1 MRSKPCLK
9 RRWTSLRWPSRPRRC
24 CSIQTCSTLRATSQA
39 HRFSVDDLTI
49 LSDASLSAT
58 QIRRAPASAQRII
71 ATILLGLDRER
82 FPHGSQKNRE
92 ATEGERRTAVIAS
105 AALIASQRVLTSRA
119 NDSPARQQG
128 LVRDVLLAAKF
139 VEDSPRKIP
148 NVSVVPEIGHFCGE
162 SILGTRKADVVVRLW
177 DGRVLAAECK
187 VSNSQVNS
195 IKRLTNDAAVKARI
209 WRDDFGAAN
218 IVPCAVLA
226 GVFGL
231 RHLKESQERGLTL
244 FLVALDRRDDDLHR
258 GDKATDGRCSRPG
271 RHRGGRAL
279 PQERGAPFRQLRDRL
294 TVRRSGLG
302 APGARTRARRRS
314 VGRQVHV
321 QGYPGHPADHP
332 RAGVSSVSE
341 KAFEVAPAEVLL
353 VVESE
358 CWDVAAVSVLL
369 LFVVS
374 HPRGQGGLHDY
385 TSFRAHSPLAMRTLS
400 ASGTSGRPA
409 LSLATHMISRRHPSS
424 APIMSISMSSTCPS

>member
-1 MRSKPCLK
+1 MPAQPPQWSDERLEAD
-9 RRWTSLRWPSRPRRC
+9 R
-24 CSIQTCSTLRATSQA
+24 LRAIQQFREERIGESLGVYADNFERYRDAVETLLETTVDLTTLAEQA
-39 HRFSVDDLTI
+39 TAVLLDPDLLYAARYLAGPPISVDDLTI

-82 FPHGSQKNRE
+82 FPWLAENRE

-128 LVRDVLLAAKF
+128 LVQDVLRAAKF

-244 FLVALDRRDDDLHR
+244 FWSHSIDEMM
-258 GDKATDGRCSRPG
+258 TFIEETRP
-271 RHRGGRAL
+271 
-279 PQERGAPFRQLRDRL
+279 
-294 TVRRSGLG
+294 
-302 APGARTRARRRS
+302 RTTM
-314 VGRQVHV
+314 Q
-321 QGYPGHPADHP
+321 
-332 RAGVSSVSE
+332 
-341 KAFEVAPAEVLL
+341 
-353 VVESE
+353 
-358 CWDVAAVSVLL
+358 
-369 LFVVS
+369 
-374 HPRGQGGLHDY
+374 
-385 TSFRAHSPLAMRTLS
+385 
-400 ASGTSGRPA
+400 
-409 LSLATHMISRRHPSS
+409 
-424 APIMSISMSSTCPS
+424 